1 MIIILIS
8 IFTFSFMCINGIR
21 HYILLDLSCLKQE
34 YTPHMI
40 EIQTFINQH

>member
-21 HYILLDLSCLKQE
+21 QNISLTLSSLKQE
-34 YTPHMI
+34 STPHLI
-40 EIQTFINQH
+40 EIQTFIYQH